1 LKKEESESETDSNE
15 EKKKAASGGKG
26 LGKLMAPP
34 GKKGGNIIEK
44 YA

>member
-1 LKKEESESETDSNE
+1 MEESGSESDSNE

-34 GKKGGNIIEK
+34 GKKGTNVVEK
-44 YA
+44 